1 MISLWDTCYGTDR
14 PHPPFRRNG
23 FEFCPVGGERR
34 GGEKERGGGVVI
46 ASAGSTFRG

>member
-23 FEFCPVGGERR
+23 FEFCPVGGER
-34 GGEKERGGGVVI
+34 GGERERREGNV
-46 ASAGSTFRG
+46 